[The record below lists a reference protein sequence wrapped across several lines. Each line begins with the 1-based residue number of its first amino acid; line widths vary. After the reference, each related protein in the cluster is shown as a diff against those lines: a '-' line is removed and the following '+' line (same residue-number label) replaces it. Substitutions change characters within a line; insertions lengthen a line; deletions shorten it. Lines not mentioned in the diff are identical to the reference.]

1 MKSNQLMEILMITNE
16 KIVKFLGDKNYD
28 AVIQACETIIYH
40 YLHRTN
46 FWTIFEN
53 ERDDL
58 VQEGRLAIYKC
69 ALTYDGRS
77 KFTTYVH
84 NAVRNAIYNYV
95 KRMKLFDNINMVEL
109 LPEVYNNS
117 DDDTAI
123 TQLYEMIMNDLL
135 NDSHSDILH
144 AYFIEE
150 FSQQDIAD
158 RMKLSQQWVGTLVNN
173 FKKSMEVKYGIQV

>member
-1 MKSNQLMEILMITNE
+1 M
-16 KIVKFLGDKNYD
+16 
-28 AVIQACETIIYH
+28 
-40 YLHRTN
+40 
-46 FWTIFEN
+46 
-53 ERDDL
+53 
-58 VQEGRLAIYKC
+58 AIYKC

-84 NAVRNAIYNYV
+84 NAIRNSVYNYV

-135 NDSHSDILH
+135 NDSHSDILN
-144 AYFIEE
+144 AYFVEE
-150 FSQQDIAD
+150 FSQQDIANK
-158 RMKLSQQWVGTLVNN
+158 MKLSQQWVGTIVNN
-173 FKKSMEVKYGIQV
+173 FKKAMEVKYGIQV

>member
-1 MKSNQLMEILMITNE
+1 MITNE
-16 KIVKFLGDKNYD
+16 MIVKLLDDKNYD
-28 AVIQACETIIYH
+28 AVIEATETIVYH
-40 YLHRTN
+40 YLHRTG
-46 FWTIFEN
+46 FWTTFPN

-69 ALTYDGRS
+69 ALTFDGRN

-95 KRMKLFDNINMVEL
+95 KRMKLYDNLNVVEL
-109 LPEVYNNS
+109 PIDVYNNS

-135 NDSHSDILH
+135 NDKHSDILH
-144 AYFIEE
+144 AYFVEE

-158 RMKLSQQWVGTLVNN
+158 KMNLSQQWVGTIINN
-173 FKKSMEVKYGIQV
+173 FKKEMGDKYGIQI